1 MFKNLKI
8 GIKIL
13 IILLAVSIIAVS
25 LIGYLGYSVASASL
39 EKEMYSKL
47 IAVREIKKRQLLDYF
62 KIMESQLHVL
72 KDDPYIVSALQE
84 FNNVFKTEGGKVLTP
99 KWSRIARK
107 YDPRMRDLISD
118 FGWYDLFL
126 INIDGDIV
134 YTVMREPDLGINI
147 PNSELGKSGMGEA
160 FRIANSSG
168 GKLIAFADFKPYPPS
183 EGAPAAFMIAQLKD
197 KIGNLKGYCTFQIPL
212 DKINHIMQERS
223 GLGKTGETYLVGPD
237 RLMRSDSFLDSE
249 GHSVAASFAGKQE
262 KSGVDTEASRVALT
276 GQIGEK
282 IILDYRNIPVLSAFT
297 FVDIGDIRWALMAEM
312 DVAEAFAQVHF
323 LKKTI
328 LFSLFGL
335 VVVLVIVAFFFSR
348 TLTRPL
354 QKLNRNAASLAKG
367 DLQIQV
373 DTSSKDEI
381 GDLARSFDT
390 MQTSIR
396 QLIIELEGTN
406 KNLEEKVVERTSA
419 LLEAEEKSRLLLES
433 VADGIFGVGKD
444 GLVNFINPAGL
455 KMLGFSEK
463 DVIGEKIHPLAHHS
477 RSDGSPYPIEECP
490 MHHSLTE
497 GTIGNV
503 DDEVLWRKDGTS
515 FPVEYTSVPI
525 RKDGSV
531 TGSVVLFRDITER
544 KHAEEELRKLSS
556 AVEQS
561 PVSVVI
567 TDPDGIIEY
576 VNPKFTEVTGY
587 SIEEALGQNPSILS
601 AGIQSSEFYKALW
614 DTIKDGCIWQGEFAN
629 KRKNGEIYWENAVIS
644 SIRNDENRVSHY
656 VAVKEDITERKQK
669 DQELKEAKEAAEVA
683 TQAKSDFLA
692 NMSHEIRTPMN
703 AIIGMSH
710 LCLGTE
716 LKPRQKDYIEKVYT
730 SAQSLLGI
738 INDIL
743 DFSKIEAGKLEIE
756 SIPFRMDEVLDN
768 LGNLIALKAQEKGL
782 ELLFDTHPDVPKALL
797 GDPLRLGQILL
808 NLTGNAVKFT
818 ENGEIVV
825 RTEPLRI
832 TEEAVEI
839 RVSVQ
844 DTGIGMT
851 REQCNRLFQSFSQA
865 DTSTTRKYGGTGLGL
880 AISKKLTELMAGRI
894 WVESEPGAGSAFI
907 FTAVFGRTLD
917 MEKRIQESRPADLD
931 QFKVLVVDD
940 IASSREMLEATLL
953 SFSFRVTCVNSGQ
966 DALTALEKCPSDDPF
981 KLVLMDWKM
990 PGMDG
995 IEATK
1000 RIKNHP
1006 SLKHMPT
1013 VIMVTAYGREEV
1025 MQQAENVGM
1034 EGFLIKPVT
1043 SSTLLDT
1050 IMEVLGEK
1058 GGFRGA
1064 ARSDDTWKIKPIDA
1078 IRGAHVL
1085 LAEDNKIN
1093 QQVAEELLG
1102 QAGVKVTIANNGK
1115 EAVAQLEKEM
1125 FDAVLMDVQMPEM
1138 DGYEAT
1144 QTIRK
1149 NLEFKDLPIIA
1160 MTANVMAGDREKC
1173 LEAGMND
1180 HVAKPIDPD
1189 KLFASLLQ
1197 WIPPR
1202 ELVLN
1207 PTDIEPRVSVQASG
1221 MLTGDLDGIDIETG
1235 LKRVGGNAKLYGK
1248 LLQDF
1253 YQDHRNDGQSIREA
1267 IDGDNVDVAQRIAH
1281 TIKGV
1286 SGSIGAAEL
1295 QRDAEKLEAAIKEKN
1310 VSSYDKLLS
1319 DFNLSLGQVMQGLT
1333 VLSKRLQTEKEP
1345 HTEADSVDLDLIRQ
1359 MLDRLQLQLEGMDPD
1374 AEETVD
1380 FLNGKMGDGPQNNL
1394 LKSLKVQVDNF
1405 EFEAALETLVK
1416 LQDILENTTNME

>member
-13 IILLAVSIIAVS
+13 IVLSAVSIIAVS
-25 LIGYLGYSVASASL
+25 FLGYLGYSVASASL
-39 EKEMYSKL
+39 EKGVYSKL

-72 KDDPYIVSALQE
+72 KDDPYLVSAFQE
-84 FNNVFKTEGGKVLTP
+84 FENVFKTEGGKVLTP
-99 KWSRIARK
+99 KWSGIARK
-107 YDPRMRDLISD
+107 HDPRMRDLISD

-134 YTVMREPDLGINI
+134 YTVMREPDLGMNI
-147 PNSELGKSGMGEA
+147 PNSELEKSGMGQA
-160 FRIANSSG
+160 FKIADSSG
-168 GKLIAFADFKPYPPS
+168 EKQITFSDFKPYPPS

-197 KIGNLKGYCTFQIPL
+197 KFGNLKGYCAFQIPL

-223 GLGKTGETYLVGPD
+223 GLGETGETYLVGPD
-237 RLMRSDSFLDSE
+237 KLMRSDSFLDSE
-249 GHSVAASFAGKQE
+249 GHSVAASFAGKE
-262 KSGVDTEASRVALT
+262 GKSGVDTEASRAALT

-282 IILDYRNIPVLSAFT
+282 VIFDYRDIPVLSAFT
-297 FVDIGDIRWALMAEM
+297 FVDIGDVRWALMVEI
-312 DVAEAFAQVHF
+312 DEAEAFAQVYF

-328 LFSLFGL
+328 LFSLLGL
-335 VVVLVIVAFFFSR
+335 VVVLIIVAFFFSK

-367 DLQIQV
+367 NLLVQI

-396 QLIIELEGTN
+396 QLILELEEIN
-406 KNLEEKVVERTSA
+406 KNLEEKVAERTTA

-433 VADGIFGVGKD
+433 AADGIFGVGGD

-455 KMLGFSEK
+455 KMLGFSEA
-463 DVIGEKIHPLAHHS
+463 DVIGKKIHPLVHHS

-490 MHHSLTE
+490 MYHSLTE

-503 DDEVLWRKDGTS
+503 DDEVLWRKDDTT

-531 TGSVVLFRDITER
+531 VGSVVLFRDITER
-544 KHAEEELRKLSS
+544 KRAEEELRKLSS

-587 SIEEALGQNPSILS
+587 SIEEALGQNPRILS
-601 AGIQSSEFYKALW
+601 AGIQSSEFYEGLW
-614 DTIKDGCIWQGEFAN
+614 DTIKDGHIFQGEFAN

-644 SIRNDENRVSHY
+644 PIRNGENRVTHY

-683 TQAKSDFLA
+683 TRAKSDFLA

-716 LKPRQKDYIEKVYT
+716 LQPRQKDYIEKVYT

-768 LGNLIALKAQEKGL
+768 LGNLIAIKAQEKGL

-808 NLTGNAVKFT
+808 NLAGNAVKFT
-818 ENGEIVV
+818 EKGEIVV
-825 RTEPLRI
+825 RTEQLRI
-832 TEEAVEI
+832 TEDEVEI

-851 REQCNRLFQSFSQA
+851 KEQCDRLFQSFSQA

-880 AISKKLTELMAGRI
+880 AISKKLTELMGGRI
-894 WVESEPGAGSAFI
+894 WVESTPGMGSAFI

-917 MEKRIQESRPADLD
+917 MEKRIQKSTPADLD

-940 IASSREMLEATLL
+940 IASSREMLDATLS
-953 SFSFRVTCVNSGQ
+953 SFSFRVTCANSGQ
-966 DALTALEKCPSDDPF
+966 DALAALEECPTDDPF
-981 KLVLMDWKM
+981 RLVLMDWKM

-1006 SLKHMPT
+1006 SLAHMPT

-1025 MQQAENVGM
+1025 MQQAEKVGI
-1034 EGFLIKPVT
+1034 EGFLLKPVT

-1064 ARSDDTWKIKPIDA
+1064 ARSDDTWKIKSVDG

-1093 QQVAEELLG
+1093 QQVADELLS
-1102 QAGVKVTIANNGK
+1102 QSGVKATIANN
-1115 EAVAQLEKEM
+1115 VNNSFCFL
-1125 FDAVLMDVQMPEM
+1125 
-1138 DGYEAT
+1138 
-1144 QTIRK
+1144 
-1149 NLEFKDLPIIA
+1149 
-1160 MTANVMAGDREKC
+1160 
-1173 LEAGMND
+1173 
-1180 HVAKPIDPD
+1180 
-1189 KLFASLLQ
+1189 
-1197 WIPPR
+1197 
-1202 ELVLN
+1202 
-1207 PTDIEPRVSVQASG
+1207 
-1221 MLTGDLDGIDIETG
+1221 
-1235 LKRVGGNAKLYGK
+1235 
-1248 LLQDF
+1248 
-1253 YQDHRNDGQSIREA
+1253 HRA
-1267 IDGDNVDVAQRIAH
+1267 
-1281 TIKGV
+1281 
-1286 SGSIGAAEL
+1286 
-1295 QRDAEKLEAAIKEKN
+1295 
-1310 VSSYDKLLS
+1310 
-1319 DFNLSLGQVMQGLT
+1319 
-1333 VLSKRLQTEKEP
+1333 P
-1345 HTEADSVDLDLIRQ
+1345 
-1359 MLDRLQLQLEGMDPD
+1359 
-1374 AEETVD
+1374 
-1380 FLNGKMGDGPQNNL
+1380 
-1394 LKSLKVQVDNF
+1394 
-1405 EFEAALETLVK
+1405 
-1416 LQDILENTTNME
+1416 